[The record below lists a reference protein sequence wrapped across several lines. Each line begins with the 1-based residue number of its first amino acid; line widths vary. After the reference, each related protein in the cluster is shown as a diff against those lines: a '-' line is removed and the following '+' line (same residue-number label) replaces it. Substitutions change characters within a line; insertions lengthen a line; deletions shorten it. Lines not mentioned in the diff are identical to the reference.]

1 MQNYTFWLFSVLC
14 FPLVYGQMG
23 LHGDLMLN
31 SSLALAG
38 VDLHFETGILRT
50 QVEQAVV
57 LFLNNSQTRGGSLS
71 SYSEVP
77 LRSNNTTT
85 FHFPLG
91 QQDRYL
97 PVPLNANT
105 AVTAVGQLVVA
116 SPSSL
121 GAAPNTTV
129 REAYSY
135 WNLQG
140 EGEVQL
146 EFALEFPQ
154 GLNQE
159 EDLVLLG
166 FTGQAWEK
174 ISALVQSNNSLRSES
189 TIPLERYT
197 AYTLGSAPLSNE
209 LTPAQAI
216 TPNGDGI
223 NDRWIIQNSAA
234 YPNAKIWVFN
244 RWGEEVFYSAGNYQN
259 NWNGTHKQHST
270 TLPEAAYFYRID
282 QDNDG
287 TIDLEGWLYITR

>member
-1 MQNYTFWLFSVLC
+1 
-14 FPLVYGQMG
+14 
-23 LHGDLMLN
+23 MLN

-50 QVEQAVV
+50 QVEQAEV
-57 LFLNNSQTRGGSLS
+57 LFLNNAQTRGGSLS

-91 QQDRYL
+91 QQGRYL
-97 PVPLNANT
+97 PVRLNANT
-105 AVTAVGQLVVA
+105 AVTAVGKLVVA

-121 GAAPNTTV
+121 GAAPNTIV
-129 REAYSY
+129 LEAYSY

-140 EGEVQL
+140 EGEAQL

-174 ISALVQSNNSLRSES
+174 IPALFQSNNSLRSGS
-189 TIPLERYT
+189 TIALERYT
-197 AYTLGSAPLSNE
+197 AYTLGSAPLSTE

-259 NWNGTHKQHST
+259 NWNGTHNQQST
-270 TLPEAAYFYRID
+270 TLPEAAYFYRI
-282 QDNDG
+282 
-287 TIDLEGWLYITR
+287 E